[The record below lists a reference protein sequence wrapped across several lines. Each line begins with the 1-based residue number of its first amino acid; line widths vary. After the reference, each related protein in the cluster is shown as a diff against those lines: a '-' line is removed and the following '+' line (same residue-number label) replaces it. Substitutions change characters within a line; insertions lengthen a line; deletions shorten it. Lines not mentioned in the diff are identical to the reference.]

1 MKKTRF
7 NDAVSGLIEKTKV
20 TIRRKMIEN
29 ALTGSN
35 LEADARLMTID
46 EQMSKLVLE
55 LATGDS
61 NEMKTNI
68 QKLASLIQEKEELV
82 KTKELSAKVIAY
94 LDEEIEVDEKKEK

>member
-7 NDAVSGLIEKTKV
+7 NAAVSGLIEKTKV

-46 EQMSKLVLE
+46 DQMSKLTLE

-68 QKLASLIQEKEELV
+68 QKLASLIQAKEELV